1 MEFLPDKLVCYRTV
15 NCTLTDGLIDA
26 DPDIAGLGVI
36 IAFIAASFITFSAIV
51 LGYITHSIDAVQ
63 LNHVDRIMIPHLRWL
78 LHMGTGNKISE
89 KTRML
94 REQTMTH
101 FILALSDQQL
111 VTGLAVLI
119 TGYAQ
124 LCSISGHHFEI
135 VASLAWF
142 SSTTHLSTLT
152 VLQKYLISHPM
163 IKHMRVVGVMA
174 VLGPLFHA
182 QLYMQWGD
190 FDSLL
195 SMHLWIHVFRI
206 LGERVL
212 TPLCRGLSFLD
223 FHSHVTSIRT
233 LLEDGVRRG
242 LNLPPSKTPEQ
253 LYTTTLKR
261 LESMGD
267 TGNQQR
273 HSCWSSINISLA
285 RKQYVL
291 SMFMNSFW
299 WQIIWMLFGNLF
311 GFLQLWRA
319 RFGASYDPVDQGSY
333 RFEIRGSEND
343 WGFGQ
348 IVAILLMILPLLA
361 AVEAYSDLKTS
372 MGYGDRL
379 SIDHRPSQIIHDS
392 NINPT
397 HSLTYPSNI
406 TPLEFQE
413 TIFITAI
420 WVLFSAVWG
429 ILGLVLYAAGWQ
441 ANSNV
446 SAQVA
451 VVCVT
456 AGVITLTLLHL
467 GTYSGDFIRD
477 VIAKRRERCQ
487 TIPVATPE
495 DLQLDT
501 RGEEPERTATFSA

>member
-1 MEFLPDKLVCYRTV
+1 MRY
-15 NCTLTDGLIDA
+15 GILIGQANA

-51 LGYITHSIDAVQ
+51 LGYITYSIDAEQ
-63 LNHVDRIMIPHLRWL
+63 LNHVDCIMIPHLRWL

-89 KTRML
+89 KTRRL

-124 LCSISGHHFEI
+124 RCSISGHHFEI

-142 SSTTHLSTLT
+142 SSTTHLSTLAA
-152 VLQKYLISHPM
+152 LQKYLICHPM
-163 IKHMRVVGVMA
+163 IKHMRVIGVMA

-182 QLYMQWGD
+182 QLLIRLYAKA
-190 FDSLL
+190 
-195 SMHLWIHVFRI
+195 
-206 LGERVL
+206 
-212 TPLCRGLSFLD
+212 
-223 FHSHVTSIRT
+223 HVTSIRT

-253 LYTTTLKR
+253 LYITTLER

-267 TGNQQR
+267 TAD
-273 HSCWSSINISLA
+273 HMDA
-285 RKQYVL
+285 
-291 SMFMNSFW
+291 
-299 WQIIWMLFGNLF
+299 FGNLF

-319 RFGASYDPVDQGSY
+319 RFGPPYDPVDQGSY
-333 RFEIRGSEND
+333 TFEIRGSEND

-397 HSLTYPSNI
+397 QSLTHPSNI
-406 TPLEFQE
+406 APLEFQK

-451 VVCVT
+451 IVCVT

-487 TIPVATPE
+487 TIPVATSE